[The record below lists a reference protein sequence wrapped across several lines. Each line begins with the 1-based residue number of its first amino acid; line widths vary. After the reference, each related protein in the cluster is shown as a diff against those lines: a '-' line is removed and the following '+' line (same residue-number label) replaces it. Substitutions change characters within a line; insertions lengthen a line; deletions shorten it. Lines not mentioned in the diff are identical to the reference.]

1 MSVCVCVMMVFWTPS
16 SLSLVGG
23 LVNRPSASRDTGGP
37 QVMMASFTARY
48 AKKNILFSTTN
59 RFLDTMLAK
68 IFVLSFFAGTRL
80 YQELFGYVSQCFPG
94 TLAIYTCSHRQN
106 PRSSKP
112 PPHSLP
118 PSKNYVHA
126 ENKIKSPHLLFL
138 DNCAPKSADIG
149 PGLGADNLPRSLS
162 YLPLLQLGIWKPLR
176 QPRAYPIR
184 PWYTKTKNQN
194 FKSNN

>member
-1 MSVCVCVMMVFWTPS
+1 MVFWTPS

-48 AKKNILFSTTN
+48 AKKTFCSLLPTDSWTQCSP
-59 RFLDTMLAK
+59 RFL
-68 IFVLSFFAGTRL
+68 FFLSLQVPDCTKNCLVMFPN
-80 YQELFGYVSQCFPG
+80 VSQEHWRYIRAA
-94 TLAIYTCSHRQN
+94 TVKN
-106 PRSSKP
+106 PRSSK

-184 PWYTKTKNQN
+184 PWYKNKNKKN